1 MGGRALGPDSRGILW
16 ATRFDRCQN
25 QARVH
30 SWYEARSGTRS
41 IRTSTAE
48 AITTFPT
55 TAAAIVASS
64 PRRVGAV
71 RSIRTFGLA

>member
-1 MGGRALGPDSRGILW
+1 M
-16 ATRFDRCQN
+16 
-25 QARVH
+25 
-30 SWYEARSGTRS
+30 
-41 IRTSTAE
+41 RTSTAE